1 MQTHLFKIHEIE
13 WSSYLLGFRT
23 NIFLEADPD
32 ISIGD
37 IIILSEVIYVSAK
50 ETGRSLVFKIK
61 DIDRQAGVN
70 EGKIFW
76 AISLKRIKEYNVN
89 EALKRIEA
97 QSDKEK

>member
-1 MQTHLFKIHEIE
+1 MQAHQFKMHEIE
-13 WSSYLLGFRT
+13 WSSYLLGFRS
-23 NIFLEADPD
+23 NIFLEADPE
-32 ISIGD
+32 IQKGD

-50 ETGRSLVFKIK
+50 ETGRSLAFKIK

-76 AISLKRIKEYNVN
+76 AISLERLKEYNIN

-97 QSDKEK
+97 QSDKEE